1 MKAPKEVGVLLRAV
15 GFFKR
20 EAGIA
25 VTLHPGIQRLIARCY
40 ADGLRQGDTNRL
52 AADGGDILFIVIRQP
67 HEGIC
72 PRVAVRVDFGG
83 VNTVHI
89 APLGIPLGNGFC
101 T

>member
-52 AADGGDILFIVIRQP
+52 AADGGDIFFIVIRQP
-67 HEGIC
+67 HKGIC
-72 PRVAVRVDFGG
+72 PRVAVRIDFGD